1 MRKIPNGPLSLVIA
15 AGSLV
20 ALSACGGGQADA
32 QSGAASPSQPSAS
45 ASSASSTASSSPP
58 SSQPPAA
65 PARASQTSS
74 PSSGAAK
81 AAHPAY
87 LHALADLR
95 DARANLEKKGGD
107 GKAKWDEHEGVAAI
121 DKAIKEIKEAAID
134 DGRNIDEHV
143 AVDAKEPRKGRLH
156 KALDALK
163 QAKKDVSLEEDNAFA
178 NGLRNRALHHI
189 EEAIRLTE
197 AGVKAAEDGI

>member
-1 MRKIPNGPLSLVIA
+1 MRLNGPLSFVIA

-32 QSGAASPSQPSAS
+32 QSAGAASPSQPSAS
-45 ASSASSTASSSPP
+45 ASSASSPPSSEPAAAPAQASKPSQASSPP
-58 SSQPPAA
+58 AGGP
-65 PARASQTSS
+65 
-74 PSSGAAK
+74 K
-81 AAHPAY
+81 AVHPAY

-95 DARANLEKKGGD
+95 DARANLEKKAGSD
-107 GKAKWDEHEGVAAI
+107 GKVKWDEHEGVAAI

-178 NGLRNRALHHI
+178 NGLRTRALHHI
-189 EEAIRLTE
+189 DEAIRLTQ
-197 AGVKAAEDGI
+197 AGVKAAEEGL